1 MKILLVLVSLL
12 FVSVATANAA
22 YTFKVHNTTKE
33 KIVKILVSEDGK
45 SWGNFD
51 IGKGIGAGETM
62 TLEWAESTNNEEC
75 SQYFK
80 AVFEDKS
87 ESEKVKFDFCEEDLQ
102 LEF

>member
-1 MKILLVLVSLL
+1 MKKLFILISLL
-12 FVSVATANAA
+12 LLSATIASAS
-22 YTFKVHNTTKE
+22 YSFKVNNTTKE

-51 IGKGIGAGETM
+51 IGSGIKPGEVV
-62 TLEWAESTNNEEC
+62 TLEWASETDSEGC

-80 AVFEDKS
+80 AVFADKS
-87 ESEKVKFDFCEEDLQ
+87 ESEPVKFDFCEQGLE